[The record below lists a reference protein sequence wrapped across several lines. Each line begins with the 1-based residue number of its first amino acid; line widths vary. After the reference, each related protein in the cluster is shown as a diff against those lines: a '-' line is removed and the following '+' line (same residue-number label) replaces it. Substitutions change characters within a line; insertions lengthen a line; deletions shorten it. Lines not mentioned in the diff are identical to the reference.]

1 MITIKHKKIEFKD
14 KYRCIVVSDIHSHL
28 DRFKELLAKVGYTN
42 NDYLII
48 NGDFVEKG
56 TQAKETID
64 YLRYLQANNDKVEVI
79 LGNCEYALETLIND
93 DNYSHEL
100 INYLNKIGKS
110 GLVDQIVYKYK
121 LDIKTIDPKKL
132 QLIVRNELEDE
143 LKYLKTLPT
152 SLETK
157 DFLFIHAG
165 INKKINWQD
174 DILSTFI
181 EKRDFQING
190 HCLDKYV
197 VVGHLP
203 TSNFHKF
210 NINNDIIIDDEKK
223 IICLD
228 GGTGVKF
235 ISQLN
240 ALIIEG
246 DNDNY
251 QLKVDYVQPLI
262 SDIVV
267 KNYRGINKEIHKVSW
282 PNFKVDILKKEDE
295 FSLCLINNQEIMVKN
310 EFLYCKDNQWF
321 CLDDYTDKMLCV
333 RIDEVVKVIGIY
345 SEYAYVIKDKEIGWI
360 PVDCLKG
367 S

>member
-1 MITIKHKKIEFKD
+1 MIEIRHKKIDFKG

-28 DRFKELLAKVGYTN
+28 DRFKELLEKVGYN
-42 NDYLII
+42 EHDYLII

-56 TQAKETID
+56 TQAIETIN
-64 YLRYLQANNDKVEVI
+64 YLKQLQAKNDKVEVI

-93 DNYSHEL
+93 DNYSYQL
-100 INYLNKIGKS
+100 LNYLNKIGKS
-110 GLVDQIVYKYK
+110 GLVDQVVYKYK
-121 LDIKTIDPKKL
+121 LDIKTIDSNEL
-132 QLIVRNELEDE
+132 QLIVRNELKEE
-143 LKYLKTLPT
+143 LTYLKSLPT

-165 INKKINWQD
+165 INKKVNWQND
-174 DILSTFI
+174 VLSTFI

-210 NINNDIIIDDEKK
+210 NINNDIIIDKQKK

-246 DNDNY
+246 DNNKY
-251 QLKVDYVQPLI
+251 QLKTDYVQPLVNDFI
-262 SDIVV
+262 IKDYNGV
-267 KNYRGINKEIHKVSW
+267 NKDIHKVSW
-282 PNFKVDILKKEDE
+282 PNFKVEILDRQDE
-295 FSLCLINNQEIMVKN
+295 FSLCLVNDEKIMIKN
-310 EFLYCKDNQWF
+310 EFLYFKDNQWL
-321 CLDDYTDKMLCV
+321 CLDDYTDRMLCV
-333 RIDEVVKVIGIY
+333 RINDVVKVIGIY
-345 SEYAYVIKDKEIGWI
+345 SKYAYVIKNKEIGWI
-360 PVDCLKG
+360 LADCLKG
-367 S
+367 G